1 MFKYWVFPD
10 VVHRLLV
17 PADRAA
23 RRQHREVAHDCQE
36 LESTLIQLHI
46 IYYSVSSPAC
56 PSPNPSPHHSL
67 PAVAINNETGLKLQ
81 CQVNHNLKNYQDA
94 GSHVHDGSDT
104 VLGGHIDHGAVVVYR
119 ETWWMI
125 VICLVWHLRS
135 GVVLVLSFILRNLL
149 LKR

>member
-1 MFKYWVFPD
+1 MFIISITKLIRVFPD

-36 LESTLIQLHI
+36 LEPHSAFSCTSYPTQFLLLHAHHPILLLIIPYLQI
-46 IYYSVSSPAC
+46 G
-56 PSPNPSPHHSL
+56 
-67 PAVAINNETGLKLQ
+67 INNETGLKLQ

-104 VLGGHIDHGAVVVYR
+104 VLGGHIDHGAVVVCR
-119 ETWWMI
+119 ET
-125 VICLVWHLRS
+125 
-135 GVVLVLSFILRNLL
+135 
-149 LKR
+149 